1 MPDVQEVF
9 RLATNKVDPDPDALE
24 RQVRRQRAESRKSRV
39 RAYIAVAAVV
49 IVAAIA
55 GFALSRA
62 IRSEPTP
69 EGTGTPTPSVATDL
83 TFLQALP
90 AGATQPITAIV
101 DLRGKQTSTI
111 GGVPLDAYAASVTPD
126 GTQMAFI
133 ASPNE
138 VADNQVGM
146 MGTDGSRAH
155 FVATPG
161 IDVGW
166 TVAISPD
173 GTRVA
178 FEGAVDGNTDI
189 WVVNSDG
196 TGLLRLTHDPATD
209 QYPTWSP
216 DGTTITYDNAGS
228 NEHLV
233 DPQFSKTA
241 EIFSV
246 PAGGTSTL
254 TIADLT
260 AGSACSVTATGP
272 TAADLGA
279 VDGGTPLVDADGQL
293 RGVAVTVDRG
303 TTATA
308 HLTYTIPFAIASS
321 ASHTGATSTTAAG
334 SGSAASTPPPLPGG
348 DGAASAAAPVA
359 LAAARSTTTA
369 SSAALPDTSGSGT
382 TLVLASIG
390 ILLCGSA
397 AYVLVLR
404 EQRGTRTHE

>member
-1 MPDVQEVF
+1 MPEVEEVF

-90 AGATQPITAIV
+90 AGATQPTTAIV

-146 MGTDGSRAH
+146 MDTDGSRAH

-246 PAGGTSTL
+246 PADGGSITRLTENSWFDAAPSYAHDGKTIVDESWGGLSTMNTHGNNYRKVRLPTSTAFTPRYSPDGT
-254 TIADLT
+254 TIAFSYYVQ
-260 AGSACSVTATGP
+260 GNRP
-272 TAADLGA
+272 TAQLGREFSDWGLCLVA
-279 VDGGTPLVDADGQL
+279 LVDPRTG
-293 RGVAVTVDRG
+293 RVTRLPNIGMATDRN
-303 TTATA
+303 APQWIDDD
-308 HLTYTIPFAIASS
+308 HLLVMRVP
-321 ASHTGATSTTAAG
+321 TGHPS
-334 SGSAASTPPPLPGG
+334 P
-348 DGAASAAAPVA
+348 
-359 LAAARSTTTA
+359 
-369 SSAALPDTSGSGT
+369 
-382 TLVLASIG
+382 
-390 ILLCGSA
+390 
-397 AYVLVLR
+397 
-404 EQRGTRTHE
+404 

>member
-246 PAGGTSTL
+246 PADGGSITRLTENSWFDAAPSYAHDGKTIVDESWGGLSTMNTHGTNYRKIRLPTSTAFTPRFSPDGK
-254 TIADLT
+254 TIAFSYYVS
-260 AGSACSVTATGP
+260 GNRP
-272 TAADLGA
+272 TAQLGREFGDWPLCLVA
-279 VDGGTPLVDADGQL
+279 LVDPRTG
-293 RGVAVTVDRG
+293 RVTRLPNIGMATDRN
-303 TTATA
+303 APQWIDDD
-308 HLTYTIPFAIASS
+308 HL
-321 ASHTGATSTTAAG
+321 
-334 SGSAASTPPPLPGG
+334 
-348 DGAASAAAPVA
+348 
-359 LAAARSTTTA
+359 
-369 SSAALPDTSGSGT
+369 
-382 TLVLASIG
+382 LVMR
-390 ILLCGSA
+390 
-397 AYVLVLR
+397 VP
-404 EQRGTRTHE
+404 TRDLSP

>member
-90 AGATQPITAIV
+90 AGATQPTTAIV

-146 MGTDGSRAH
+146 MDTDGSRAH

-209 QYPTWSP
+209 QYPAWSP
-216 DGTTITYDNAGS
+216 DGATIAYDNAGS
-228 NEHLV
+228 HEHLV
-233 DPQFSKTA
+233 DPQFSRTA

-246 PAGGTSTL
+246 L
-254 TIADLT
+254 
-260 AGSACSVTATGP
+260 
-272 TAADLGA
+272 A
-279 VDGGTPLVDADGQL
+279 VSL
-293 RGVAVTVDRG
+293 
-303 TTATA
+303 
-308 HLTYTIPFAIASS
+308 
-321 ASHTGATSTTAAG
+321 
-334 SGSAASTPPPLPGG
+334 
-348 DGAASAAAPVA
+348 
-359 LAAARSTTTA
+359 
-369 SSAALPDTSGSGT
+369 
-382 TLVLASIG
+382 
-390 ILLCGSA
+390 
-397 AYVLVLR
+397 
-404 EQRGTRTHE
+404 